1 MRISDIFI
9 PRKTSTGLLVAR
21 NFKTFSGIL
30 FIIAS
35 AALRQ
40 RGLFRLQSMTTSLA
54 QFKCIQ

>member
-9 PRKTSTGLLVAR
+9 PRKRAGLLVAR